1 MHREDIAAHIRSVE
15 EDMEYWRTKRLEP
28 RVIRLIRKGTIA
40 FSDLIQAST
49 VAHSRIEEV
58 KSGGDLEDRV
68 AALEIGLGKFI
79 RGTEVATSII
89 GSLVLV
95 EESRQEAG
103 VYDKEAKLEH
113 RELSDGTTDR
123 TSELEEM
130 LTGNMLLLQAL
141 LIALTKKGL
150 VTLEK
155 VDEMLAATNPP
166 RYEDGARIVAKACLD
181 AEFRYRLVN
190 DAKTT
195 LRELG
200 FALNITPKLV
210 VLENTEFVRN
220 VIVCTLCSCYPYELL
235 GNPPWWYKH
244 YSYKQ
249 AIVREP
255 RKTLEQMFKLSISEK
270 TEVRVYDSTSDI
282 RYMVLPRRP
291 DGSRGLGEEA
301 RASLVTVD
309 GLLPVGIGARP
320 SWFFLRQME
329 DAGPRLEE
337 RQDEAPEYHEE
348 PERCPE
354 CESGESAA
362 VQLQQARDEEGQEP
376 GGDRE
381 VRRRPGDGV

>member
-49 VAHSRIEEV
+49 VAHSRLEEL
-58 KSGGDLEDRV
+58 KSDGDLEDRV

-89 GSLVLV
+89 GSRVLV

-103 VYDKEAKLEH
+103 VYDDGAKLEH
-113 RELSDGTTDR
+113 RELSEGTIDR
-123 TSELEEM
+123 VSELEEM

-166 RYEDGARIVAKACLD
+166 RYENGARIVAKAWLD
-181 AEFRYRLVN
+181 AEFRSRLVS

-200 FALNITPKLV
+200 FALNRTPKLV
-210 VLENTEFVRN
+210 VLEDTEFVRT

-235 GNPPWWYKH
+235 GNPPWWYKQDR
-244 YSYKQ
+244 YKQ
-249 AIVREP
+249 EIVASP
-255 RKTLEQMFKLSISEK
+255 RKMLEEMFRLEVPA
-270 TEVRVYDSTSDI
+270 TVEVRVHDSTSDI
-282 RYMVLPRRP
+282 RYMILPMRP
-291 DGSRGLGEEA
+291 DGTEGMSEEQLANLVTQESLIGVGDPLKAEIEEA
-301 RASLVTVD
+301 K
-309 GLLPVGIGARP
+309 II
-320 SWFFLRQME
+320 
-329 DAGPRLEE
+329 
-337 RQDEAPEYHEE
+337 QD
-348 PERCPE
+348 
-354 CESGESAA
+354 
-362 VQLQQARDEEGQEP
+362 
-376 GGDRE
+376 
-381 VRRRPGDGV
+381 